1 MRKLACLSVV
11 LLLTACSSPT
21 VQPEQ
26 SSDVLATEVITES
39 SSEESS
45 DDVVK
50 FNTKEEITFPTPV
63 FDTYRYN
70 TSWGAIVLIGSDDKI
85 EYREADSY
93 EALKESGYVNIFH
106 DTDGYMRGL
115 FDTGATF
122 TAFGISDEE
131 QSAFTRGK
139 RSAILRYTDD
149 GWTMYAAV
157 YAYADDITIVAF
169 KDVGI
174 TELSIGYNG
183 QVLNLDG
190 EHTSLTFEAQETEL
204 ETEELVSESESET
217 AAEPVELIGSTE
229 GVEYFVED
237 KRLVIAS
244 SSGKIHTFNLD
255 VDNYEVVSE
264 EDGIISI
271 HNMDS
276 DLWLSLQAFSD
287 VHESDSEPLI
297 EFRTGYL
304 LYEVTEGQY
313 VLSSDDNT
321 PWLVIVG
328 DDYGVVEEYCRG
340 LVD

>member
-21 VQPEQ
+21 AQPEQ
-26 SSDVLATEVITES
+26 SSTVVASEVTTES
-39 SSEESS
+39 SIAESS
-45 DDVVK
+45 GDVVK
-50 FNTKEEITFPTPV
+50 FNTEEETTFPVPV

-70 TSWGAIVLIGSDDKI
+70 TSWGAIILIGSDNKV
-85 EYREADSY
+85 EYREVDSL

-106 DTDGYMRGL
+106 DTDGYIRGL

-131 QSAFTRGK
+131 QSAFKRGK

-149 GWTMYAAV
+149 DWTVYAAV
-157 YAYADDITIVAF
+157 YAYADDITIVAL
-169 KDVGI
+169 KDIGI
-174 TELSIGYNG
+174 TDLSIGYNG

-190 EHTSLTFEAQETEL
+190 EHTSLVFEVPETEP
-204 ETEELVSESESET
+204 ETEESVAESESET
-217 AAEPVELIGSTE
+217 ATEPAEFTGNTE
-229 GVEYFVED
+229 GVEYLAED
-237 KRLVIAS
+237 KRLVIVS
-244 SSGKIHTFNLD
+244 SSGKVHTFNLD

-276 DLWLSLQAFSD
+276 DLWLSIQAFSD
-287 VHESDSEPLI
+287 VYESDSEPLI
-297 EFRTGYL
+297 EFRAGYL